1 MSCESAKSES
11 ADWFRELRRVQN
23 VHIITKIFVVFAAIL
38 SVLLAAL
45 SVAYSTNADRIVAGY
60 KDIESRASAAN
71 AMAAEANTKVAA
83 AVSDKQAEL
92 DALESQ
98 LRERD
103 DDLTD
108 FERDNQRLLADAKL
122 AEAAQV
128 SVMSK
133 IDQLG
138 ATVSTQA
145 TIIKSLQDEVKE
157 RRTEGLRF
165 IQREIELTDRISD
178 LSGQLE
184 VAIETN
190 RALLEQLEELR
201 DTYGGSG
208 GPFAGD
214 RGNQRGATLV
224 VRARIT
230 EVRRD
235 PGSGNLLAAI
245 DAGSNDRIREGM
257 ELTISRRGSFIGKLV
272 VDSVSL
278 NTAVGSVDTLN
289 RDVTVQ
295 PGDLVTVVT
304 R

>member
-1 MSCESAKSES
+1 M
-11 ADWFRELRRVQN
+11 
-23 VHIITKIFVVFAAIL
+23 HIITKFFVVFAAIL

-60 KDIESRASAAN
+60 KDSESRAAA
-71 AMAAEANTKVAA
+71 ASSTAAEANTKVA
-83 AVSDKQAEL
+83 VVQNDFQSRLDEL
-92 DALESQ
+92 EAQ

-103 DDLTD
+103 DDLAD
-108 FERDNQRLLADAKL
+108 YERDNQRLLAETKQ

-145 TIIKSLQDEVKE
+145 SIVKSLQDEVKD
-157 RRTEGLRF
+157 RRAESLRF

-184 VAIETN
+184 VAMETS
-190 RALLEQLEELR
+190 RALQEQLQELQ
-201 DTYGGSG
+201 DTYRGGAS
-208 GPFAGD
+208 PAQAGA
-214 RGNQRGATLV
+214 NQGGATTS
-224 VRARIT
+224 VRARVT

-235 PGSGNLLAAI
+235 PGSGSLLAAI

-257 ELTISRRGSFIGKLV
+257 ELTISRRGSFVGKLV
-272 VDSVSL
+272 VNSVSL

-289 RDVTVQ
+289 RQIDVE

>member
-1 MSCESAKSES
+1 M
-11 ADWFRELRRVQN
+11 
-23 VHIITKIFVVFAAIL
+23 HIITKIFVVFAAIL

-145 TIIKSLQDEVKE
+145 TIIKSLQEEVRE

-201 DTYGGSG
+201 DAYGGSG

-214 RGNQRGATLV
+214 RGNQRGATLA

>member
-1 MSCESAKSES
+1 M
-11 ADWFRELRRVQN
+11 
-23 VHIITKIFVVFAAIL
+23 HIITKIFVVFAAIL

-60 KDIESRASAAN
+60 KDSESRASAAN
-71 AMAAEANTKVAA
+71 ATASEANSKAA
-83 AVSDKQAEL
+83 SVTIDMQSRL
-92 DALESQ
+92 DQLETQ

-103 DDLTD
+103 DDLAD
-108 FERDNQRLLADAKL
+108 FERDNQRLLAETKQ

-145 TIIKSLQDEVKE
+145 SIIKSLQDEVKE
-157 RRTEGLRF
+157 RRAEGLRF

-190 RALLEQLEELR
+190 RALKEQLQELR
-201 DTYGGSG
+201 ETYGNEPSVAG
-208 GPFAGD
+208 GPRNPGD
-214 RGNQRGATLV
+214 TAAA

-230 EVRRD
+230 EIRRD
-235 PGSGNLLAAI
+235 PGSGHLLAAI

-257 ELTISRRGSFIGKLV
+257 ELTISRRGSFVGKLV
-272 VDSVSL
+272 VNSVSL

-289 RDVTVQ
+289 RDVTVE

>member
-1 MSCESAKSES
+1 M
-11 ADWFRELRRVQN
+11 
-23 VHIITKIFVVFAAIL
+23 HIITKIFVVFAAIL

-60 KDIESRASAAN
+60 KEAESRAAAAHASAS
-71 AMAAEANTKVAA
+71 EANSKAVATVA
-83 AVSDKQAEL
+83 DMQGRLDEL
-92 DALESQ
+92 EAQ

-108 FERDNQRLLADAKL
+108 FERDNQRLLADTKQ
-122 AEAAQV
+122 AEAASV

-145 TIIKSLQDEVKE
+145 SIVKSLQEEVKE
-157 RRTEGLRF
+157 RRAEGLRF

-190 RALLEQLEELR
+190 RALQEQLQELR
-201 DTYGGSG
+201 DTYGSG
-208 GPFAGD
+208 GAVAGGS
-214 RGNQRGATLV
+214 RGSQGDSTAA

-230 EVRRD
+230 EIRRD

-257 ELTISRRGSFIGKLV
+257 ELTISRRGSFVGKLLV
-272 VDSVSL
+272 SSVSL

-289 RDVTVQ
+289 RDVNVE

>member
-1 MSCESAKSES
+1 M
-11 ADWFRELRRVQN
+11 
-23 VHIITKIFVVFAAIL
+23 HIITKIFVVFAAIL

-60 KDIESRASAAN
+60 KDSESRASAAN
-71 AMAAEANTKVAA
+71 TSAAEAGSKAA
-83 AVSDKQAEL
+83 SAVTDMQARL
-92 DALESQ
+92 DQLETQ

-108 FERDNQRLLADAKL
+108 FERDNQRLLAETKQ

-145 TIIKSLQDEVKE
+145 SIIKSLQDEVKE
-157 RRTEGLRF
+157 RRAEGLRF

-190 RALLEQLEELR
+190 RALQEQLQELR
-201 DTYGGSG
+201 DTYGNEPSVAGAN
-208 GPFAGD
+208 GP
-214 RGNQRGATLV
+214 RNPGNTASA

-230 EVRRD
+230 EIRRD
-235 PGSGNLLAAI
+235 PGGGDLLAAI

-257 ELTISRRGSFIGKLV
+257 ELTISRRGSFVGKLV
-272 VDSVSL
+272 VNSVSL

-289 RDVTVQ
+289 RDVTVE

>member
-1 MSCESAKSES
+1 M
-11 ADWFRELRRVQN
+11 
-23 VHIITKIFVVFAAIL
+23 HIITKIFVVFAAIL

-60 KDIESRASAAN
+60 KDSESRASAAN
-71 AMAAEANTKVAA
+71 ATASEANSKAA
-83 AVSDKQAEL
+83 SVTIDMQSRL
-92 DALESQ
+92 DQLETQ

-103 DDLTD
+103 DDLAD
-108 FERDNQRLLADAKL
+108 FERDNQRLLAETKQ

-145 TIIKSLQDEVKE
+145 SIIKSLQDEVKE
-157 RRTEGLRF
+157 RRAEGLRF

-190 RALLEQLEELR
+190 RALQEQLQELR
-201 DTYGGSG
+201 ETYGNEPSVAGAG
-208 GPFAGD
+208 GPRNPGD
-214 RGNQRGATLV
+214 TTAA

-230 EVRRD
+230 EIRRD
-235 PGSGNLLAAI
+235 PGSGHLLAAI

-257 ELTISRRGSFIGKLV
+257 ELTISRRGSFVGKLV
-272 VDSVSL
+272 VNSVSL

-289 RDVTVQ
+289 RDVTVE

>member
-1 MSCESAKSES
+1 M
-11 ADWFRELRRVQN
+11 
-23 VHIITKIFVVFAAIL
+23 
-38 SVLLAAL
+38 
-45 SVAYSTNADRIVAGY
+45 
-60 KDIESRASAAN
+60 
-71 AMAAEANTKVAA
+71 
-83 AVSDKQAEL
+83 QAQL
-92 DALESQ
+92 DALSAQ
-98 LRERD
+98 MRERD

-108 FERDNQRLLADAKL
+108 FERDNQRLLADAKQ

-145 TIIKSLQDEVKE
+145 TIIKSLQEEVKT
-157 RRTEGLRF
+157 RRAEGLRF

-190 RALLEQLEELR
+190 RALQEQLAELR
-201 DTYGGSG
+201 DMYADSPGAV
-208 GPFAGD
+208 AGD
-214 RGNQRGATLV
+214 GRPQATTA

-235 PGSGNLLAAI
+235 PGSGSLLAAI

-257 ELTISRRGSFIGKLV
+257 ELTISRRGSFVGKLV
-272 VDSVSL
+272 VNSVSL

-289 RDVTVQ
+289 RSASVE

>member
-1 MSCESAKSES
+1 
-11 ADWFRELRRVQN
+11 

-38 SVLLAAL
+38 SVLLASL

-60 KDIESRASAAN
+60 KDIQSEAN
-71 AMAAEANTKVAA
+71 AYKAAAAEAGSKSA
-83 AVSDKQAEL
+83 AVSTDMQARL
-92 DALESQ
+92 DELESQ

-108 FERDNQRLLADAKL
+108 FERDNQRLLADAKQ

-128 SVMSK
+128 SVANK

-145 TIIKSLQDEVKE
+145 TIIKSLQEEVKE
-157 RRTEGLRF
+157 RRAEGLRS
-165 IQREIELTDRISD
+165 IQHEIELTDRISD

-190 RALLEQLEELR
+190 RALQEQLQELR
-201 DTYGGSG
+201 DTYGDSG
-208 GPFAGD
+208 TGIASGP
-214 RGNQRGATLV
+214 GAQGGANAA

-230 EVRRD
+230 EIRRD

-257 ELTISRRGSFIGKLV
+257 ELTISRRGSFVGKLV
-272 VDSVSL
+272 VNSVSL
-278 NTAVGSVDTLN
+278 NTAVGAVDTLN
-289 RDVTVQ
+289 RDIDVQ